1 MRFSFVFT
9 DGRITINDRPVAADR
24 RLYHL
29 DLPRAVELTVEV
41 SGSVDGDNVRI
52 PAIDV
57 LAAIRAVHGGND
69 SWLRSGARAQ
79 LTGAS
84 AHPHSL
90 QRGRAVIH
98 HLARLL
104 ADGEL
109 ASDHDPPVE
118 LDGRR
123 KLRWEATTTAPDGK
137 QVSERFEHRNQAQDW
152 LRRRTFARSIGWPFI
167 RTDQLLDDAD
177 TNPTLDEVLDLA
189 NPLGQPP
196 SALLAAT
203 EV

>member
-9 DGRITINDRPVAADR
+9 DGRITINGRPVAADR

-29 DLPRAVELTVEV
+29 DLPRAIELTAVV
-41 SGSVDGDNVRI
+41 SGSVDGDTVRI

-90 QRGRAVIH
+90 QQGRAVME
-98 HLARLL
+98 HLTRLL
-104 ADGEL
+104 VDGEL
-109 ASDHDPPVE
+109 ASGHDPPIE

-137 QVSERFEHRNQAQDW
+137 QVSERFEHRDQAQDW
-152 LRRRTFARSIGWPFI
+152 LRRRTFAGKIGWPFT
-167 RTDQLLDDAD
+167 RTDRLLDDPDA
-177 TNPTLDEVLDLA
+177 NPTLDELLDLA
-189 NPLGQPP
+189 NLLGQPP

-203 EV
+203 DV